1 MLQLKKKTTELRSSE
16 TGQMLGYVL
25 DFMQQTDTEDFA
37 TSVPK
42 SICIQSLCVIAVL
55 KDS

>member
-1 MLQLKKKTTELRSSE
+1 MLQLKKKKTELRSSE